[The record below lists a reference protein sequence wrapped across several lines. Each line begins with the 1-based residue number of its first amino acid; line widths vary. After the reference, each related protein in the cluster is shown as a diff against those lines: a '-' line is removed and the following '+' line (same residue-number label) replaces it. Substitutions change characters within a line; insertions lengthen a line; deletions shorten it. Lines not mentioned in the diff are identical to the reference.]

1 MSFARQ
7 EAPDAARS
15 ALRSLRPSL
24 NTPVV
29 VVEDLPAGPASAAIA
44 CLGDPAGPRVVLAI
58 RSERSGQAILFG
70 PDDELRECR
79 EPGVAVDAALSFAES
94 MGFLFE
100 DDRMALAPAEARRL
114 WGDLLDACAR
124 ARGPLSGSAMP
135 EAAPGPLPSP
145 ASAEPDGEE
154 IWLEELAPAGV
165 RAVSH
170 ALPLTK
176 FRRAAAPA
184 PRRPAEE
191 ARPPTARLPLG
202 RFRVGLQR
210 RGS

>member
-1 MSFARQ
+1 VFIARQ
-7 EAPDAARS
+7 EAPDPARS

-44 CLGDPAGPRVVLAI
+44 CFGDPAGPRVVLAI
-58 RSERSGQAILFG
+58 RSERSGQAIFFG
-70 PDDELRECR
+70 PDDELRECQG
-79 EPGVAVDAALSFAES
+79 PGVAVDAALSFAES

-100 DDRMALAPAEARRL
+100 DDRMDLAPAEARRL

-124 ARGPLSGSAMP
+124 ERGPLSGSAMP
-135 EAAPGPLPSP
+135 EAAPEPLPLP
-145 ASAEPDGEE
+145 ASPEPDGEE
-154 IWLEELAPAGV
+154 IWLEEIAPAV

-170 ALPLTK
+170 AVPLTK
-176 FRRAAAPA
+176 FRRAAAAA

-191 ARPPTARLPLG
+191 VRPPTARLPLG

-210 RGS
+210 RG